1 LPANRSNQ
9 EAFVLEIGT
18 RIPGDGAHYS
28 DIDMIAPAHGKPAM
42 YAHRDG
48 TPYTDTWRRGPN
60 DPE

>member
-1 LPANRSNQ
+1 V
-9 EAFVLEIGT
+9 FVLENGT

-42 YAHRDG
+42 YAHQDG
-48 TPYTDTWRRGPN
+48 TPYTDIRRRGPN